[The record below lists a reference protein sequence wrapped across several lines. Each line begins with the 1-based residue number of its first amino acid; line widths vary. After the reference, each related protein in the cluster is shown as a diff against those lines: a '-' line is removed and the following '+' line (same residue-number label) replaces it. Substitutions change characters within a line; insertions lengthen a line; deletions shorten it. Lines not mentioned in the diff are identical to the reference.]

1 MRHIYSNSDLI
12 NKIENIEEK
21 KIFIEKS
28 HLLYCVLDQ
37 FINITFSEEK
47 PQILP
52 DSVIDKMLNELKIK
66 DLGSLK
72 EKIKITKNR
81 LNRYRM
87 KFYNCNK
94 YQFLVNLNIDE

>member
-1 MRHIYSNSDLI
+1 MNLTNKSKTIELLEKTVTIFFPKESHIDSKDL
-12 NKIENIEEK
+12 NTLE
-21 KIFIEKS
+21 
-28 HLLYCVLDQ
+28 
-37 FINITFSEEK
+37 ITFSEEK

-81 LNRYRM
+81 LNRYM
-87 KFYNCNK
+87 NEIL
-94 YQFLVNLNIDE
+94 QL